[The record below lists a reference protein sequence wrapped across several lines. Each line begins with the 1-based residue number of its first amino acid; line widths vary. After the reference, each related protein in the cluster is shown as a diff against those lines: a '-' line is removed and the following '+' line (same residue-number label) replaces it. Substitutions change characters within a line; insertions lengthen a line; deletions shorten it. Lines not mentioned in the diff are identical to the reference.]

1 MPDPSETEQMD
12 RQHIFVVHGSPFVLD
27 LVRDI
32 LQAERYNVTT
42 TNFVPRTFD
51 QVAALDPDLLIVDLA
66 SGEGAGW
73 ELLERLQAEAMTRG
87 IPVIVFS
94 ADSSLLERARAIET
108 PGGVRR
114 FLEKPFHLTALLAL
128 VDELIGPA

>member
-1 MPDPSETEQMD
+1 MADPSESEQMD

-73 ELLERLQAEAMTRG
+73 GLLQRLQAEAMTRG

-94 ADSSLLERARAIET
+94 TESSLLERAQAIET

-128 VDELIGPA
+128 VDDLIGPA

>member
-1 MPDPSETEQMD
+1 MD

-42 TNFVPRTFD
+42 TNIVPRTFE
-51 QVAALDPDLLIVDLA
+51 QIAALEPDLLLVDLA

-73 ELLERLQAEAMTRG
+73 DLLARLQTDAMTRG
-87 IPVIVFS
+87 TPVIVFS
-94 ADSSLLERARAIET
+94 NDPDLLERAKAIET

-128 VDELIGPA
+128 VDELVGPA

>member
-1 MPDPSETEQMD
+1 MADPSESEQMI

-73 ELLERLQAEAMTRG
+73 GLLEQLQAEAMTRG

-94 ADSSLLERARAIET
+94 ADPSLLERARAIET